1 MVINLFPSVCF
12 AAEKIQIVSD
22 KPIIAQNISP
32 GNATVQQVLTTKTY
46 SASKCKKIYNEM
58 SGYSGWEPGL
68 AGTLVGLLG
77 IGGTITGGITGAAAL
92 IQEMNYKS
100 AKKAF
105 YNGWKSGK
113 GCKMVIYDNAVP
125 WVYAL

>member
-1 MVINLFPSVCF
+1 
-12 AAEKIQIVSD
+12 
-22 KPIIAQNISP
+22 
-32 GNATVQQVLTTKTY
+32 
-46 SASKCKKIYNEM
+46 M
-58 SGYSGWEPGL
+58 SGYSGWVPGL